1 MTISKRLTR
10 AGLAFTVFGLCASM
24 LPNSATAITGADA
37 CGSTGGGGGTSSNN
51 NGGTSGFVTD
61 QDVAVGVVGAA
72 VIGYELSTLHHK
84 SSGTASNLPS
94 SVEQKPA
101 TQPVSET
108 TQRQQLQQLKG
119 FAYNGQ

>member
-37 CGSTGGGGGTSSNN
+37 CGTSNS
-51 NGGTSGFVTD
+51 GTSGRGIKSSVVGT
-61 QDVAVGVVGAA
+61 DVAIAIVVGGGLGYLAA
-72 VIGYELSTLHHK
+72 TATHAGSTDT
-84 SSGTASNLPS
+84 SSNLPS
-94 SVEQKPA
+94 TAVQKPTA
-101 TQPVSET
+101 QPVSET
-108 TQRQQLQQLKG
+108 TQRRQLQQLKG